1 MKVLHSESDKKKN
14 SKNDLNKIETRLVKG
29 EQKMNGLEKKNG
41 KMLNGKVM
49 DIEKVNESSF

>member
-1 MKVLHSESDKKKN
+1 MKVLHSERDKKKN

>member
-1 MKVLHSESDKKKN
+1 MKILHSESDKKKN
-14 SKNDLNKIETRLVKG
+14 SKNDLNKIETSFVKG

>member
-14 SKNDLNKIETRLVKG
+14 SKNDLNKIETRVVKG

-41 KMLNGKVM
+41 KMLNDKVM
-49 DIEKVNESSF
+49 DIDKVNESSF